1 MVGSAVVQRIADSL
15 DAGGK
20 AKAGLKEHVL
30 ELVRELAAGV
40 RAARAPQKR
49 SGAA

>member
-1 MVGSAVVQRIADSL
+1 MRTARP
-15 DAGGK
+15 
-20 AKAGLKEHVL
+20 KAGLKEHVL